1 MLRLSLPR
9 ERSRAAKGEGG
20 GDLRRYGRAQ
30 HAGFGTLAYVL
41 GLAKRQQ
48 RDPLLAN
55 AGECEVLTGSGQ
67 IVEVDVERGG
77 DLFQRADRAF
87 ALAVLDL
94 R

>member
-1 MLRLSLPR
+1 VRVGAICAATAG
-9 ERSRAAKGEGG
+9 RSTQAS
-20 GDLRRYGRAQ
+20 
-30 HAGFGTLAYVL
+30 GTLAYVL